1 MIGNSINNQISLA
14 HFGLFSSSSSSSS
27 RRNFSQKSTMSIR
40 YDFKD
45 KVVLVTGSSSGIG
58 EGIAIHL
65 SSLGANIT
73 ITGRNVE
80 RLKRVGERC
89 RQSSLSSSSSAK
101 VLEIIGDVSKEEDAA
116 RLLNKTIETF
126 GKLDV
131 LVNNAGAYQIA
142 SIWDDNYM
150 QNYDMMFHINVRS
163 VVHLT
168 KLAIPYLAKTHGNI
182 VNVSSVSAQK
192 PAANNTLYAMSK
204 AAIDMFTK
212 SMALEL
218 GPKHIRCNAINPA
231 AIRTPIF
238 NKVKNSDLNT
248 DRMAEAAALSYPVG
262 RIGEPLDCANAVAY
276 LASDAASFINGV
288 CLLVDGGSVN
298 SALIMPE
305 GDSKK

>member
-1 MIGNSINNQISLA
+1 M
-14 HFGLFSSSSSSSS
+14 FCLF
-27 RRNFSQKSTMSIR
+27 I
-40 YDFKD
+40 
-45 KVVLVTGSSSGIG
+45 GSSSGIG

-89 RQSSLSSSSSAK
+89 RQSSSSSSAK

-192 PAANNTLYAMSK
+192 PVSTTYRWRLLS
-204 AAIDMFTK
+204 
-212 SMALEL
+212 
-218 GPKHIRCNAINPA
+218 IN
-231 AIRTPIF
+231 
-238 NKVKNSDLNT
+238 
-248 DRMAEAAALSYPVG
+248 
-262 RIGEPLDCANAVAY
+262 
-276 LASDAASFINGV
+276 
-288 CLLVDGGSVN
+288 
-298 SALIMPE
+298 
-305 GDSKK
+305 